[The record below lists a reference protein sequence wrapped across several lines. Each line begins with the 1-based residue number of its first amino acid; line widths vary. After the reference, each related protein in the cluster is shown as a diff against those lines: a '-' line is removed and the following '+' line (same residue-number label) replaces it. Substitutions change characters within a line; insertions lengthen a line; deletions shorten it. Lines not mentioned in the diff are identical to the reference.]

1 MPATG
6 PIYYRPNYNRQILLG
21 QRPALLAVKTP
32 GSAATPGEPIAR
44 LLLASSAATASAAR
58 SLIHHAPV
66 TLIDRL
72 GLLRNADP
80 AAARTYALE
89 TSSSGGTPLFTDTSS
104 LSSKSLFEYDY
115 ARTHSYSL
123 TGYDAASRSEA
134 AAHLQSIAAQLHTL
148 IAAEPD
154 PLTAAATHLY
164 NTETFYPIACEARHG
179 DLIQSTSLDY
189 TLYATRYAA
198 YVSYRHRHSQ
208 PSAIVALGCAPGA
221 HIELPLKLQFSS
233 LRTCSGILSPLTE
246 ITPVLHLFALGD
258 TWNNNLPEATPAAG
272 NLTPIATYSPGTL
285 TCSPSGDG
293 TSLVFDTSLPITV
306 PESRTI
312 VFFAAFAPGHQLSLA
327 RTLCPGKEIPSQS
340 PTANLW
346 NGFPTVIEDFLS
358 LNLTATLSL

>member
-44 LLLASSAATASAAR
+44 LLLASSASAAR
-58 SLIHHAPV
+58 SLIHHAPI
-66 TLIDRL
+66 TLVDSLRR
-72 GLLRNADP
+72 LRNADP
-80 AAARTYALE
+80 AAARIYTLE
-89 TSSSGGTPLFTDTSS
+89 TSASGGTPLFTDTSS
-104 LSSKSLFEYDY
+104 LSSDFLFESDY
-115 ARTHSYSL
+115 ARSHSYSL

-164 NTETFYPIACEARHG
+164 NTETVYPIACEARHG
-179 DLIQSTSLDY
+179 SLIQSTSLDY
-189 TLYATRYAA
+189 TLYASRYAA
-198 YVSYRHRHSQ
+198 YVSYRHRHSR
-208 PSAIVALGCAPGA
+208 PFAIVALGCAPGA
-221 HIELPLKLQFSS
+221 HIELPLKLQFSGVH
-233 LRTCSGILSPLTE
+233 TCSGILSSLTE

-258 TWNNNLPEATPAAG
+258 TWNNRLPEAAPAAG

-285 TCSPSGDG
+285 TLSLSGDG
-293 TSLVFDTSLPITV
+293 ASLVFDTSLPITV

-327 RTLCPGKEIPSQS
+327 RTLCPGKEIPIQS

-346 NGFPTVIEDFLS
+346 NGFPTVIEDALQ
-358 LNLTATLSL
+358 LTLTATLSL

>member
-1 MPATG
+1 MPAAG

-32 GSAATPGEPIAR
+32 SSAATPGEPIAR
-44 LLLASSAATASAAR
+44 LLLASSASAAHT
-58 SLIHHAPV
+58 LLHHAPV
-66 TLIDRL
+66 TLVDSL
-72 GLLRNADP
+72 GRLRNADP

-89 TSSSGGTPLFTDTSS
+89 TSASGGTPLFTDTSS
-104 LSSKSLFEYDY
+104 LSSDFLFESDY
-115 ARTHSYSL
+115 ARSHSYSL

-134 AAHLQSIAAQLHTL
+134 AAHLQSIATQLHTL

-164 NTETFYPIACEARHG
+164 NTETFYPVACEARSG

-189 TLYATRYAA
+189 TLYASRYAA
-198 YVSYRHRHSQ
+198 YVSYRHRHSR
-208 PSAIVALGCAPGA
+208 PFAIVAPGA
-221 HIELPLKLQFSS
+221 HIELPLKLQFSGVH
-233 LRTCSGILSPLTE
+233 TCSGILSSLTE

-258 TWNNNLPEATPAAG
+258 FWNNRLPEATPAAG
-272 NLTPIATYSPGTL
+272 NLTPIATFSPGTL
-285 TCSPSGDG
+285 TFSPSGDG

-312 VFFAAFAPGHQLSLA
+312 VFFAAFAHGHQLSLA

-346 NGFPTVIEDFLS
+346 NGFPTVIDDALQ
-358 LNLTATLSL
+358 LTLTATLSL